1 MSAQN
6 ADLLTSSSLTYN
18 REKEVKMLCDPATG
32 QWLQQ
37 QNIRLV
43 SYANLH

>member
-6 ADLLTSSSLTYN
+6 TDLLTSSSLTYN

-32 QWLQQ
+32 QWLHQ